1 MSTIAKPFGW
11 LMLFLYNFVNS
22 YGLAVILFAII
33 VRLIMLP
40 FTMKSKKSLM
50 RSTRLQPRM
59 KELEKKYEGN
69 KQKYQEEVARMYRE
83 EKINPMGG
91 CVWSLIPFP
100 ILLALYYAIRQP
112 LTTMMGIG
120 AEAYEKIQ
128 SILPDFL
135 SAGGGAN
142 TAYIQ
147 IAQSQYITENFD
159 KFAGISDK
167 LQKLDYSFLGL
178 NLGDTPTYRVW
189 EFFSN
194 GEPVWPQ
201 LGLFLIPVIS
211 AILAYIQIVISNKA
225 NGMGNEAAGGGKMMN
240 IMMPVIS
247 LWIGFIMPGALGLYW
262 IAGNVLTIV
271 QDIILNKHYKKILD
285 AEDAVRREKEEALEA
300 ERAAKRAETE
310 KLRAEGAT
318 ATNPNT
324 SKRKLAMKEKQ
335 KAEESDLSRAIARGE
350 VVKTANG
357 KLVKVPKQKDNPS
370 AVGDRPYARGRNY
383 KPDRFNKNYVPDPE
397 EEALDALEQ
406 TAGETAE
413 AELDM
418 TANIDESSVIDKSP
432 AEEAAAE
439 AAEAETDDIAE
450 NEIGSEEQDS

>member
-11 LMLFLYNFVNS
+11 LMLTLYNFVNN

-69 KQKYQEEVARMYRE
+69 KQKYQEAVAKMYKE
-83 EKINPMGG
+83 EKINPMSG
-91 CVWSLIPFP
+91 CIWSLIPFP

-120 AEAYEKIQ
+120 AEAYAKIQ
-128 SILPDFL
+128 TMLPASISGLQ
-135 SAGGGAN
+135 STN

-147 IAQSQYITENFD
+147 IAQSQYITDNFST
-159 KFAGISDK
+159 FAWVSDK
-167 LQKLDYSFLGL
+167 LQTLDYSFLGL
-178 NLGDTPTYRVW
+178 DLGANPSFRVW

-194 GEPVWPQ
+194 GEPIWPQ
-201 LGLFLIPVIS
+201 LGLFLIPVLS
-211 AILAYIQIVISNKA
+211 AVLAYIQIIISNKA
-225 NGMGNEAAGGGKMMN
+225 NGAATEAAGGSGKMMN

-271 QDIILNKHYKKILD
+271 QDLILNRYYGKKLD
-285 AEDAVRREKEEALEA
+285 AEDAVRREKEAAQEA

-318 ATNPNT
+318 TTNPNT

-350 VVKTANG
+350 VVKTAGG

-397 EEALDALEQ
+397 EEALDSLEPVSEEVEPTETGISEDLGEVTAVQQ
-406 TAGETAE
+406 TEAAKDETE
-413 AELDM
+413 AE
-418 TANIDESSVIDKSP
+418 ES
-432 AEEAAAE
+432 
-439 AAEAETDDIAE
+439 DITE